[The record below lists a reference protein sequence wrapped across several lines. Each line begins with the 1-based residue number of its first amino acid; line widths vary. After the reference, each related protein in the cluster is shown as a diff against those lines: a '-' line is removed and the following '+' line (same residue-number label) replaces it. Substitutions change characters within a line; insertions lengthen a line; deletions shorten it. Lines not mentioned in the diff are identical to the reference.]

1 MLQFTNTYNIY
12 GFQESFDK
20 VNRNILFE
28 ILKNNQ
34 VQNQL
39 IKAIYNIHKMNFI
52 AVKVGKEYSEWKSV
66 NQGVCHGCSLSSPY
80 EWHDQKMPAVPPSS
94 ININRN
100 TKSDTSLHFTSL
112 LADGWLNVKHTTYK
126 TQLRNLAWEFQ
137 RWRQKF
143 FFSSGERSTKSYW
156 TR

>member
-52 AVKVGKEYSEWKSV
+52 AVKVGIEYSEWKSV

-80 EWHDQKMPAVPPSS
+80 E
-94 ININRN
+94 
-100 TKSDTSLHFTSL
+100 
-112 LADGWLNVKHTTYK
+112 
-126 TQLRNLAWEFQ
+126 
-137 RWRQKF
+137 
-143 FFSSGERSTKSYW
+143 
-156 TR
+156 